1 MEKTTAVL
9 LAEQKEELLE
19 RIAKRFE
26 WESRREILSSE
37 HTYNDCA
44 VIAKM
49 YLKMASEVRRY
60 K

>member
-9 LAEQKEELLE
+9 LKEQREQLIDA
-19 RIAKRFE
+19 IADEFE
-26 WESRREILSSE
+26 SKSKQEVLSDLHS
-37 HTYNDCA
+37 YNDCA

-49 YLKMASEVRRY
+49 YLKVAHEVRQY